1 MLMDKLRDGAQ
12 SRVAKLIF
20 WLIILS
26 FALAGIGS
34 YLNRPANSD
43 PAVVD
48 DEAIPARTLEQSYQN
63 ERARMQAQYGESA
76 SQLLSNPQYLTQLK
90 HSVLERLVNQVLL
103 NHKAL
108 KAGIRLSDDQ
118 VKDAIRQMPE
128 FQTNNTFDNQ
138 KFISVLSRIGYNP
151 DSFANSMRQDLS
163 RQFWLD
169 GVLTTEFALPS
180 EVDRLDALYQQKRDV
195 KVITIPVSA
204 FTKQITLT
212 DKDID
217 AFYKAHSNEFMQP
230 EQVKLNYV
238 LLDSKELAKS
248 IRPTDAEL
256 KAYYQQN
263 SAQFTEPARLKV
275 AHILIT
281 NKDEKAAQEKAAELL
296 AKLKAGA
303 DFAQLAK
310 AESADTL
317 SARQGGELD
326 WFEKGVMDPAFEKAA
341 FALNQKNEL
350 SPVVKSAFGYHIIK
364 LLDKQDAVVTP
375 YDKAQKVVRQK
386 YVDDKVKELF
396 AEQQQKL
403 SDLGFENPDSLDVV
417 ADGLK
422 LPIHKTD
429 FISAQQLPAAINVPA
444 VKTLAFSEKLR
455 DENTNSEVIAV
466 SDSVA
471 LMLHVADYKPA
482 SVMPL
487 AEVKDQVI
495 AKLQK
500 AKAVEQANATA
511 NALLTKVQAG
521 QNIDAELTKL
531 NAKVDE
537 KKGLARFG
545 ADSPAQFAQAVFK
558 LAKPSGTAVSA
569 GLYADD
575 QGNQS
580 ILILE
585 KVTVA
590 SESADSQLKQGL
602 SQQLIKLKQE
612 DTYGALVEQLRQN
625 AKIKYAAQTKET
637 TD

>member
-138 KFISVLSRIGYNP
+138 KFISVLSRIGYTP

-195 KVITIPVSA
+195 KVITIPVSV
-204 FTKQITLT
+204 FNKQITLT

-248 IRPTDAEL
+248 IQPTDAEL

-263 SAQFTEPARLKV
+263 SAQFAEPARLKV

-500 AKAVEQANATA
+500 AKAVGQANATA